1 MSELELPRLPARDP
15 AGHKGTFGTVAVIGG
30 CAERPTDESGG
41 VHMVGGPALAALG
54 ALRAGAGLVRLVM
67 PEPVLDA
74 GLGIAP
80 SATGIALPV
89 DHQGLIVAHKA
100 AFVIDG
106 LLGEADC
113 LVIGPGMGV
122 GDGAR
127 AATLRAVAQDSTPVV
142 VDADAINNLS
152 TVAELVRDFRAPA
165 VLTPHVGEFRRLA
178 AGIGMNIGGDAPP
191 QALEAE
197 MLAQRLG
204 CVVVLKSARTIVSDG
219 HRTWENP
226 ESESRNSAL
235 ATAGTGDV
243 LAGLIGGLIA
253 QFHRRPIV
261 AGERTI
267 TSERLGG
274 LSLFDC
280 ARLGVAAHARAA
292 RQWTQRA
299 GADAGMLAA
308 ELADGLPAALQTLR

>member
-1 MSELELPRLPARDP
+1 MSENELPRLPGRDP

-41 VHMVGGPALAALG
+41 VHMVGGPALAALA

-74 GLGIAP
+74 GLSIAP
-80 SATGIALPV
+80 SATGVALAV

-106 LLGEADC
+106 LLGEAGC

-127 AATLRAVAQDSTPVV
+127 AAALRVVAQDAVPVV
-142 VDADAINNLS
+142 VDADALNNLAS
-152 TVAELVRDFRAPA
+152 VAELARDFRAAA

-178 AGIGMNIGGDAPP
+178 DAMGVSIDTGASPRAP
-191 QALEAE
+191 EAE

-204 CVVVLKSARTIVSDG
+204 CVVVLKSAVTIVSDG
-219 HRTWENP
+219 HRTWKNP
-226 ESESRNSAL
+226 ESESCNSAL

-243 LAGLIGGLIA
+243 LAGLIGGLIG

-261 AGERTI
+261 AGERTV

-280 ARLGVAAHARAA
+280 ARLGVAVHARAA

-308 ELADGLPAALQTLR
+308 ELAEGLPAALQTLR